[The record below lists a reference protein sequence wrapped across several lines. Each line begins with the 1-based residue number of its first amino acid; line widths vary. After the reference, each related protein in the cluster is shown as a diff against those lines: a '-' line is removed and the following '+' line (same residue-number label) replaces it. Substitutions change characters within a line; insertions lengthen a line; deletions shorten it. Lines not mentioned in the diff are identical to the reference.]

1 MGHSLG
7 GAIALSADSSHIAGL
22 VLVAPGGLTSLRLTP
37 SVLVAATGWTAL
49 PRPATSARLLRVMH
63 APGHVPRTDLVEWM
77 TLIARSSSS
86 TGAPGQAKL
95 PARPIKRLAVT
106 GDHDVF
112 LPPKRL
118 APVVRKLLGVE
129 LGVLADAGHLVVDE
143 DKNFEHLASLIDD
156 VRLMT
161 D

>member
-1 MGHSLG
+1 
-7 GAIALSADSSHIAGL
+7 LSADSSHIAGL
-22 VLVAPGGLTSLRLTP
+22 VLVAPGGLTGLRLTP

-49 PRPATSARLLRVMH
+49 PRPATSARLLHVMH

-77 TLIARSSSS
+77 TLIARCSSS

-95 PARPIKRLAVT
+95 PARPIRRLAVT

-143 DKNFEHLASLIDD
+143 DKNFEHLALLIDD
-156 VRLMT
+156 VRLLT